1 VAYQDCQADCQSC
14 FPSVLYA
21 VLGLPGDFNLR
32 SQTPANYDLP
42 QTGKLIRS
50 SFFIDQ
56 NIAKQRIFQEFEYD
70 EVTVTPA

>member
-1 VAYQDCQADCQSC
+1 
-14 FPSVLYA
+14 
-21 VLGLPGDFNLR
+21 LPGDFNLR